1 MSERHSFPFSQACAL
16 RVHSCAPITKDNT
29 SVNSS
34 LSTAGLDRRAFFRGS
49 AIAAFAIFGSGSLAA
64 CSSAVGEQR
73 SDTGESVE
81 PVRGGTLTL
90 AIPDDVSPAAL
101 LTSTT
106 VAGVT
111 ISGLVYETLTRYPL
125 DSVVPQPVLAKAW
138 KLSDDGLTLTL
149 DLRDDVTFHSGR
161 RFTSADAEFS
171 LRTYA
176 DPKFSA
182 QLRST
187 AAAIAGFDSSDPN
200 TLVLTLAH
208 RTGNIFD
215 LLDLAPIFDPE
226 TFDKAVTG
234 ESFVGTGP
242 FVFTSRTPNSSI
254 SFDRNPNYWVAER
267 PYLDHVE
274 ARIVPDAQ
282 ARLTSLKSGQVSL
295 VAPAS
300 LPFRDSQNLAKTSG
314 FVTTSIE
321 GAELQIYLGANVTA
335 DGLTDVRAR
344 KALAYAIDRDRIMSE
359 VYRDTGY
366 AVNLPW
372 PKSSPAYDAA
382 KNATYA
388 RDVDKAR
395 ALVGDLGA
403 LPTIPLTYTGASP
416 DFEAAAQIV
425 QANLAEAGIRVELD
439 PVEASIFVKQLIG
452 AEFKGLWLT
461 NHTFAQYV
469 PSTLTVSAY
478 PFNAA
483 HNASKFSSPAYSAAA
498 EGAWQVPDGSSD
510 EAKKLYA
517 ELGTQLLNEL
527 FLIEIGVVVPQV
539 SAAET
544 VRGLAWTKGRQ
555 PQFANTFLA

>member
-1 MSERHSFPFSQACAL
+1 
-16 RVHSCAPITKDNT
+16 
-29 SVNSS
+29 
-34 LSTAGLDRRAFFRGS
+34 
-49 AIAAFAIFGSGSLAA
+49 
-64 CSSAVGEQR
+64 
-73 SDTGESVE
+73 
-81 PVRGGTLTL
+81 
-90 AIPDDVSPAAL
+90 
-101 LTSTT
+101 
-106 VAGVT
+106 
-111 ISGLVYETLTRYPL
+111 
-125 DSVVPQPVLAKAW
+125 
-138 KLSDDGLTLTL
+138 
-149 DLRDDVTFHSGR
+149 
-161 RFTSADAEFS
+161 
-171 LRTYA
+171 
-176 DPKFSA
+176 
-182 QLRST
+182 
-187 AAAIAGFDSSDPN
+187 
-200 TLVLTLAH
+200 
-208 RTGNIFD
+208 
-215 LLDLAPIFDPE
+215 
-226 TFDKAVTG
+226 
-234 ESFVGTGP
+234 
-242 FVFTSRTPNSSI
+242 
-254 SFDRNPNYWVAER
+254 
-267 PYLDHVE
+267 
-274 ARIVPDAQ
+274 
-282 ARLTSLKSGQVSL
+282 
-295 VAPAS
+295 
-300 LPFRDSQNLAKTSG
+300 
-314 FVTTSIE
+314 
-321 GAELQIYLGANVTA
+321 
-335 DGLTDVRAR
+335 
-344 KALAYAIDRDRIMSE
+344 MSE

-366 AVNLPW
+366 AANLPW

-382 KNATYA
+382 KNATYT
-388 RDVDKAR
+388 RDVGKAR

>member
-1 MSERHSFPFSQACAL
+1 M
-16 RVHSCAPITKDNT
+16 
-29 SVNSS
+29 NST

-49 AIAAFAIFGSGSLAA
+49 AIAALAIFGSGSLAA

-73 SDTGESVE
+73 SGAEESVN

-90 AIPDDVSPAAL
+90 AIPDDISPSAL

-106 VAGVT
+106 TAGVT
-111 ISGLVYETLTRYPL
+111 LSGLVYETLTRYPL
-125 DSVVPQPVLAKAW
+125 DSVVPQPVLAKDW

-149 DLRDDVTFHSGR
+149 NLRDDVTFHSGR
-161 RFTSADAEFS
+161 PFTAADAEFS

-187 AAAIAGFDSSDPN
+187 AAAITGFDSSDPR
-200 TLVLTLAH
+200 TLVITLAH

-215 LLDLAPIFDPE
+215 LLDLAPIFDSQ
-226 TFDKAVTG
+226 TFDKAVAG
-234 ESFVGTGP
+234 ESFIGTGP
-242 FVFTSRTPNSSI
+242 FVFVSRTPNSAI
-254 SFDRNPNYWVAER
+254 SFGRNPNYWIAER
-267 PYLDHVE
+267 PYLDRVE
-274 ARIVPDAQ
+274 ARIVPDSQ
-282 ARLTSLKSGQVSL
+282 ARLTSLKSGQVAL
-295 VAPAS
+295 VSPAS
-300 LPFRDSQNLAKTSG
+300 LTFRDSQTLAKTSG
-314 FVTTSIE
+314 FETTSLD
-321 GAELQIYLGANVTA
+321 GAELQVYLGANVTA
-335 DGLTDVRAR
+335 EGLTDVRTR
-344 KALAYAIDRDRIMSE
+344 KALAYAIDRDRIMTE

-382 KNATYA
+382 KNSTYT
-388 RDVDKAR
+388 RDVAKAR
-395 ALVGDLGA
+395 GLVSEVGA
-403 LPTIPLTYTGASP
+403 LPTIPLTYAGASP

-425 QANLAEAGIRVELD
+425 QANLAEAGITVELD
-439 PVEASIFVKQLIG
+439 PVEATVFFKQLIG

-498 EGAWQVPDGSSD
+498 EAAWQVPDGSSD
-510 EAKKLYA
+510 AAKKLYA
-517 ELGTQLLNEL
+517 DLGTQLLDEL

-539 SAAET
+539 SAAST
-544 VRGLAWTKGRQ
+544 VRDLAWTKGRQ

>member
-1 MSERHSFPFSQACAL
+1 MNSSFP
-16 RVHSCAPITKDNT
+16 
-29 SVNSS
+29 
-34 LSTAGLDRRAFFRGS
+34 TAGLDRRAFFRGS
-49 AIAAFAIFGSGSLAA
+49 AIAAFAILGTGSLAA

-73 SDTGESVE
+73 SDASESVE

-90 AIPDDVSPAAL
+90 AIPDDVSPSAL

-106 VAGVT
+106 IAGTT
-111 ISGLVYETLTRYPL
+111 ISGLVFETLTRYPI
-125 DSVVPQPVLAKAW
+125 DSVVPQPLLAKDW

-149 DLRDDVTFHSGR
+149 NLRDDVTFHTGR
-161 RFTSADAEFS
+161 PFTSADAEFS

-187 AAAIAGFDSSDPN
+187 AAAITGYDSSDPKK
-200 TLVLTLAH
+200 LVLTLAH

-215 LLDLAPIFDPE
+215 LLDLAPIFDSE
-226 TFDKAVTG
+226 TFDKAVSG
-234 ESFVGTGP
+234 ESFIGTGP
-242 FVFTSRTPNSSI
+242 FVFASRTPNSSI

-267 PYLDHVE
+267 PFLDRVE
-274 ARIVPDAQ
+274 ARIVPDSQ
-282 ARLTSLKSGQVSL
+282 ARLTSLKSGQVAL
-295 VAPAS
+295 VAPGS
-300 LPFRDSQNLAKTSG
+300 LTFRDSQTVGKTSG
-314 FVTTSIE
+314 FATSALD
-321 GAELQIYLGANVTA
+321 GAELQTYLGANVTA
-335 DGLTDVRAR
+335 EGLTDVRTR
-344 KALAYAIDRDRIMSE
+344 KAVAYAIDRDRIMSE
-359 VYRDTGY
+359 VYRDAGY

-382 KNATYA
+382 KNSTYT
-388 RDVDKAR
+388 RDVAKAR
-395 ALVGDLGA
+395 SLVSEVGT

-439 PVEASIFVKQLIG
+439 PVEATIFFKQLIG

-461 NHTFAQYV
+461 SHTFAQYV

-498 EGAWQVPDGSSD
+498 DSAWQVPDGSSD
-510 EAKKLYA
+510 AAKKLYA
-517 ELGTQLLNEL
+517 DLGTQLLEEL

-539 SAAET
+539 SAAST
-544 VRGLAWTKGRQ
+544 VHDLAWTKSRQ